1 MDYYRRATEEARVP
15 FICLSQGVSNE
26 TFQYALELAA
36 EAGVNFSGVLC
47 GRAAWKDGVA
57 IFVEHGRTALEDWL
71 PSEGVRNV
79 ENVNQHLR
87 TAQPWFW
94 MKERTRRNADTVDD
108 CHAG

>member
-1 MDYYRRATEEARVP
+1 M
-15 FICLSQGVSNE
+15 
-26 TFQYALELAA
+26 LELAA

-47 GRAAWKDGVA
+47 GRAAWKEGVA
-57 IFVEHGRTALEDWL
+57 IFVEHGLTALEDL
-71 PSEGVRNV
+71 LHSEGVRNV

-94 MKERTRRNADTVDD
+94 TKERTRRNADTVDD